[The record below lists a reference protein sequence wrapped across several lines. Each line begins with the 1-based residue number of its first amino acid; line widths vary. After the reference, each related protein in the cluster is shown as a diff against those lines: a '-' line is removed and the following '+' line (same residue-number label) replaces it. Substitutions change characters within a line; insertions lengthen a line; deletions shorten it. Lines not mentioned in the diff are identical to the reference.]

1 MSQIISND
9 QAESCLRE
17 CLLKEGYDLTPK
29 LKNGQTGPDIIA
41 TKGNEL
47 LYIEV
52 IGFKKSPPARSRDFY
67 EVFFRAISRLEKFE
81 NGTNKTEKIIIA
93 LPERFKNGLHQRAA
107 HYGIAWEKLG
117 DTFPELEIWLIN
129 CDSTPD
135 YKRSNWNDWL
145 A

>member
-1 MSQIISND
+1 MSQIISNE
-9 QAESCLRE
+9 QAELCLRE

-29 LKNGQTGPDIIA
+29 LKNGQNGPDIIA
-41 TKGNEL
+41 TKENEQ

-67 EVFFRAISRLEKFE
+67 EVFFRAISRLEKFKSDAD
-81 NGTNKTEKIIIA
+81 KTEKIIIA
-93 LPERFKNGLHQRAA
+93 LPEGFKNGLHKRAA
-107 HYGIAWEKLG
+107 HYGIAWKKLG

-129 CDSTPD
+129 CDSTPGCR
-135 YKRSNWNDWL
+135 RSKWNEWL